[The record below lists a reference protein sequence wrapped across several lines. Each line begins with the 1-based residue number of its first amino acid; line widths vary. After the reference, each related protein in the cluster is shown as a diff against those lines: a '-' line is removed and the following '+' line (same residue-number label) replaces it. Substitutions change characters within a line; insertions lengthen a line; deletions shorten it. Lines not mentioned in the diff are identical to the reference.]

1 MHHRC
6 RFDTLTI
13 DAALR
18 GTGMPFWFDA
28 SKLVQT
34 VVNQNPGTI
43 LAPIAKVGVN
53 RSGGSASRISGRA
66 ALKPVRKV
74 PMDNTQLHTEEVFG

>member
-1 MHHRC
+1 
-6 RFDTLTI
+6 LTI

-43 LAPIAKVGVN
+43 LAPIAKVGVS
-53 RSGGSASRISGRA
+53 RLPGGKISG
-66 ALKPVRKV
+66 
-74 PMDNTQLHTEEVFG
+74 